1 MDFER
6 LERAWQSS
14 ANSLPEAA
22 KTYLME
28 EMMET
33 LKKRRRDFRNFTGL
47 VGLVLALWTVK
58 IAYDVIVD
66 PFPFDA
72 TREWAAF
79 PLLMLPWVALLFVRA
94 QQKRHLAAFPDP
106 YRSTPEMLRALIDEN
121 ATALARTRWMAGITA
136 VCVALLALMLR
147 QLVSVGK
154 MSEQNVLQGSILFG
168 AIFAG
173 IWLYYGWEYFRRL
186 RPEGERLR
194 RLLADV
200 GNGEEPLKPNG

>member
-33 LKKRRRDFRNFTGL
+33 LKKRRRDFRNFTGM
-47 VGLVLALWTVK
+47 VGLVLALWTGK
-58 IAYDVIVD
+58 IAYDVIAN

-79 PLLMLPWVALLFVRA
+79 PLLLLPWAALLFVRT

-106 YRSTPEMLRALIDEN
+106 YRSTPEMLGALIDEN
-121 ATALARTRWMAGITA
+121 DTALARTRWVAGITA
-136 VCVALLALMLR
+136 VCVALVAVMLR

-154 MSEQNVLQGSILFG
+154 MSEQNVLQGSMLFG
-168 AIFAG
+168 TILAG
-173 IWLYYGWEYFRRL
+173 IWLYHGWQYFWKL

-194 RLLADV
+194 RLLVDFKD
-200 GNGEEPLKPNG
+200 GEEPTKPDG

>member
-6 LERAWQSS
+6 FERAWQSS

-28 EMMET
+28 EMLET
-33 LKKRRRDFRNFTGL
+33 LRKRRREFRNFTVM
-47 VGLVLALWTVK
+47 VGLVLAAWTAK
-58 IAYDVIVD
+58 IAHDVIFN

-79 PLLMLPWVALLFVRA
+79 PLLMLPWAALLLVRA
-94 QQKRHLAAFPDP
+94 QQKRHLAAFLDP

-121 ATALARTRWMAGITA
+121 DTALARTRWMAGIMV
-136 VCVALLALMLR
+136 VCVALMAVMLG

-154 MSEQNVLQGSILFG
+154 MTGQNVLQGSILFG
-168 AIFAG
+168 TILGG
-173 IWLYYGWEYFRRL
+173 IWLYYGWQYFRKL

-194 RLLADV
+194 RLLADFKD
-200 GNGEEPLKPNG
+200 GEEPTRQA

>member
-33 LKKRRRDFRNFTGL
+33 LKKRRRDFRNFTVM
-47 VGLVLALWTVK
+47 VGLVLAAWTGK

-79 PLLMLPWVALLFVRA
+79 PLLMLPWAALLFVRK

-121 ATALARTRWMAGITA
+121 DTAMARTRWIAGITA
-136 VCVALLALMLR
+136 VCVALMALMLR

-154 MSEQNVLQGSILFG
+154 MTEQNVLQGSILFG
-168 AIFAG
+168 TILGG
-173 IWLYYGWEYFRRL
+173 IWLYHGWQYFWKL

-194 RLLADV
+194 RLLVDFKD
-200 GNGEEPLKPNG
+200 GEEPTRPDS

>member
-33 LKKRRRDFRNFTGL
+33 LKKRRREFRNFTIM
-47 VGLVLALWTVK
+47 VGLVLAAWTGK
-58 IAYDVIVD
+58 IAYDVIFN

-72 TREWAAF
+72 TREWSAF
-79 PLLMLPWVALLFVRA
+79 PLLMLPWAALLFVRR

-106 YRSTPEMLRALIDEN
+106 YRSTPEILRALIDEN
-121 ATALARTRWMAGITA
+121 DTAMARTRWRAGITA

-147 QLVSVGK
+147 QLLSVGK
-154 MSEQNVLQGSILFG
+154 MTEQNVLQGSILFG
-168 AIFAG
+168 TILGG
-173 IWLYYGWEYFRRL
+173 IWLYYGWQYFRKL
-186 RPEGERLR
+186 KPEGERLR
-194 RLLADV
+194 RLLMDFED
-200 GNGEEPLKPNG
+200 GEEAGKPA